1 MEVVLAHSLRTHTL
15 SLRFG
20 MQTAAL
26 QHHSGYTLTDLGPLV
41 RRLYAMLASPADE
54 NLRAVENK
62 YSHKYV
68 KEAVLS

>member
-1 MEVVLAHSLRTHTL
+1 MHYRWHTLFLTHTFTV
-15 SLRFG
+15 SG
-20 MQTAAL
+20 VQTAAL
-26 QHHSGYTLTDLGPLV
+26 QHHSGYTLRELGPLV

-68 KEAVLS
+68 M